1 MSKKKI
7 ISKLKQS
14 LTALLLLFSYH
25 FAVMAAEVEQKKEE
39 DNRPDS
45 YYFKQF
51 QEVFQR
57 IEKDYMQDPKRQ
69 EMTDE
74 AINGML
80 HSLDPY
86 SGYYTDEDLDFFLD
100 QTDGE
105 FGGIGVEII
114 YDSGAVKVITPIDDL
129 PAYKAGI
136 RAGDYIIGVN
146 GQLVSDM
153 GFNKSVREMRGEPG
167 SKLNLLV
174 ISEEEN
180 TTKELELKREI
191 VKIKPIKYEI
201 EEEEFGGIAYI
212 RMVAFNHQTSKDLKK
227 AIADIEKTLKKKNK
241 ALRGIMLDLRNNP
254 GGLLDQAVEA
264 SEYFIDHG
272 IIVST
277 KGRNP
282 QNDSVMSAGR
292 FVKKAPKVPMV
303 ALINSGSASAAE
315 ILAGA
320 LQDHNR
326 AVIVGTTSFG
336 KGLVQTFTQINK
348 RAAVKLTTAKY
359 YTPNGRSINA
369 KGIEP
374 DVFIENAKV
383 EYAEKEDK
391 KSSFSNSSVKSYLK
405 KYNTE
410 EKASDSA
417 KDKNKDKDKKEF
429 VMSKKYKEDYQYAR
443 AYDLMRGLIINNGQ
457 TEARGN

>member
-1 MSKKKI
+1 MSKKRI
-7 ISKLKQS
+7 INKLKQS
-14 LTALLLLFSYH
+14 LAALLLLFSYN
-25 FAVMAAEVEQKKEE
+25 FSVIAAENEQKKE
-39 DNRPDS
+39 DNRSDS

-57 IEKDYMQDPKRQ
+57 IEKDYMQEPKRQ

-86 SGYYTDEDLDFFLD
+86 SGYYTDEDLEFFLD

-136 RAGDYIIGVN
+136 KSGDYIIGVN

-174 ISEEEN
+174 ISEEDN

-212 RMVAFNHQTSKDLKK
+212 RMVAFNHQTSKDLQK
-227 AIADIEKTLKKKNK
+227 AIADIEKTLKKKNTV
-241 ALRGIMLDLRNNP
+241 LRGIVLDLRNNP
-254 GGLLDQAVEA
+254 GGLLDQAVA
-264 SEYFIDHG
+264 VSEYFIDHG
-272 IIVST
+272 VIVST

-282 QNDSVMSAGR
+282 QNDSIMSAGR

-320 LQDHNR
+320 LQDHKR

-359 YTPNGRSINA
+359 YTPSGRSINA

-391 KSSFSNSSVKSYLK
+391 KSSFTNSSVKSYLK

-410 EKASDSA
+410 EKTSDSN
-417 KDKNKDKDKKEF
+417 KDSDKDKKEF

-443 AYDLMRGLIINNGQ
+443 AYDLIRGLIINGQ

>member
-1 MSKKKI
+1 MCDNNVKYMLNKLNTLTI
-7 ISKLKQS
+7 IIFLFFTCNIV
-14 LTALLLLFSYH
+14 TAQ
-25 FAVMAAEVEQKKEE
+25 ADDKETE
-39 DNRPDS
+39 AYPNS

-57 IEKDYMQDPKRQ
+57 IERDYMQDPKRQ

-86 SGYYTDEDLDFFLD
+86 SGYYTGEDLEFFLD

-114 YDSGAVKVITPIDDL
+114 FDNGAVKVITPIDDL

-167 SKLNLLV
+167 STLNLLV
-174 ISEEEN
+174 V
-180 TTKELELKREI
+180 KEDDHTAKEIELKREI
-191 VKIKPIKYEI
+191 VKIKPIKFEI

-212 RMVAFNHQTSKDLKK
+212 RIVAFNNQTSKELKK
-227 AIADIEKTLKKKNK
+227 ALSEIEAKLKKKKKTLK
-241 ALRGIMLDLRNNP
+241 GIVLDVRNNP
-254 GGLLDQAVEA
+254 GGLLDQAVEVC
-264 SEYFIDHG
+264 EYFIDHG

-282 QNDSVMSAGR
+282 KNDSIISAGR
-292 FVKKAPKVPMV
+292 FVPKAPKVPMV
-303 ALINSGSASAAE
+303 ILINSGTASAAE
-315 ILAGA
+315 IVAGA
-320 LQDHNR
+320 LQDHKR
-326 AVIVGTTSFG
+326 AVIVGSTSFG

-359 YTPNGRSINA
+359 YTPSGRSINA
-369 KGIEP
+369 TGIEP

-391 KSSFSNSSVKSYLK
+391 KNSFTNSSVKSYLK

-410 EKASDSA
+410 EKANDIV
-417 KDKNKDKDKKEF
+417 KNKEKKEF
-429 VMSKKYKEDYQYAR
+429 VMSEKYKDDYQYAR
-443 AYDLMRGLIINNGQ
+443 AYDLIRGLIINNQ
-457 TEARGN
+457 HPDIRGK

>member
-1 MSKKKI
+1 MCKKKI
-7 ISKLKQS
+7 INKFKQIIA
-14 LTALLLLFSYH
+14 TILLLFSYNIS
-25 FAVMAAEVEQKKEE
+25 VIAADNNTKKDE
-39 DNRPDS
+39 DNHSNS

-57 IEKDYMQDPKRQ
+57 IEKDYMQEPKRQ

-80 HSLDPY
+80 RSLDPY
-86 SGYYTDEDLDFFLD
+86 SGYYTDEDLEFFLD

-136 RAGDYIIGVN
+136 KSGDYIIGVN

-174 ISEEEN
+174 VSEDDN

-191 VKIKPIKYEI
+191 VTIKPIKYEI

-212 RMVAFNHQTSKDLKK
+212 RMVAFNHQTSKELKK
-227 AIADIEKTLKKKNK
+227 AITEIEKTLKKKNK
-241 ALRGIMLDLRNNP
+241 ALKGIMLDLRNNP
-254 GGLLDQAVEA
+254 GGLLDQAVEVC
-264 SEYFIDHG
+264 EYFIDHG
-272 IIVST
+272 VIVST

-282 QNDSVMSAGR
+282 QNDNVMSAGR

-315 ILAGA
+315 IVAGA
-320 LQDHNR
+320 LQDHKR

-359 YTPNGRSINA
+359 YTPSGRSINGT
-369 KGIEP
+369 GIEP
-374 DVFIENAKV
+374 DVVIENAKV

-391 KSSFSNSSVKSYLK
+391 KSSFTNSSVKSYLK

-410 EKASDSA
+410 EKIPDPSKEA
-417 KDKNKDKDKKEF
+417 NQDKKEF
-429 VMSKKYKEDYQYAR
+429 LMSAKYKDDYQYAR
-443 AYDLMRGLIINNGQ
+443 AYDLIRGLIINNGQ
-457 TEARGN
+457 TEETRGN